1 MPVDPMKV
9 VSECTNRSNQMM
21 NDRQPSLTAF
31 TYPSLHYLSRT
42 NVFHCVA
49 HSSCTIVLRFHSQSL
64 TVSLTIT
71 KSSTRVSL
79 LVSFRL
85 TTSSSKSLS

>member
-31 TYPSLHYLSRT
+31 TYPSLHCVSRT
-42 NVFHCVA
+42 NVFHCVT
-49 HSSCTIVLRFHSQSL
+49 HSSCTIVLRSHSQSL

-79 LVSFRL
+79 LVSLRF
-85 TTSSSKSLS
+85 TTSKSLS